1 MCIACALRGAANFLL
16 NFLYLSMLRYLRL
29 IARCKVLGIRCWV
42 ITQNLEPKTLNQKFK
57 VVIASGL
64 TSSHSEQRS

>member
-1 MCIACALRGAANFLL
+1 MYKSASASADAEQLSLNNLSQYVKILQPLLTSPKGRKRVSELSPFGGAGGGLKL
-16 NFLYLSMLRYLRL
+16 
-29 IARCKVLGIRCWV
+29 
-42 ITQNLEPKTLNQKFK
+42 K